1 MRTPFTLCT
10 FNVYLSTYL
19 HQYLCNA
26 LQTHPSS
33 NQIFH
38 IRIQVFS
45 RFRVR
50 AQFGS
55 PELGR
60 SNPIAY
66 TGLLQM
72 PNIVATS
79 SRQNTN
85 SLPNTTSAAMRFY
98 EARYVRV
105 STSNAGPLQGLQRLA
120 RCPAVPCAKFL
131 ERITAARVYPR
142 QLIHAVASLS
152 PSRGKQTHIHVS
164 TEQRVHIL

>member
-1 MRTPFTLCT
+1 MHVC
-10 FNVYLSTYL
+10 VYHTCL
-19 HQYLCNA
+19 HLHLCNA

-55 PELGR
+55 PELGQ
-60 SNPIAY
+60 SNPITY

-105 STSNAGPLQGLQRLA
+105 STSNAGPLHGLQRLA
-120 RCPAVPCAKFL
+120 RCPAVPGAKFL